1 MKAIAWKHRKK
12 NENNFTYQL
21 QIDGISGRRQ
31 EKKLLKTLTDWQK
44 IGEGSNMKNKEM
56 ILIFIKEFTTA
67 RMWAK
72 WAKKFPFK
80 LEEEKANGTIKKL
93 N

>member
-1 MKAIAWKHRKK
+1 MKALAWKHRKK

-21 QIDGISGRRQ
+21 QINGISGKRQ
-31 EKKLLKTLTDWQK
+31 EKQLLKTLTDWQK
-44 IGEGSNMKNKEM
+44 IGEGFNIQNKEV
-56 ILIFIKEFTTA
+56 ILIFIKEFATP

-72 WAKKFPFK
+72 WAKKFPFE
-80 LEEEKANGTIKKL
+80 LEEEKSNGTIKKF